1 MRGYDRNDVDEYDE
15 YEDEGEEHYEEDEEG
30 EEEEDEVEEQKPTEE
45 ELEYLELR
53 RQLKERYRKNI
64 KKENG
69 LGMSSSQEKKNR
81 LPNDNYGSFFGPS
94 QPVISQRV
102 IQESKSLLETQH
114 LACRVP
120 NSHRNNE
127 KTFASSASKVGVQ
140 RPPPKVN
147 AVQRKVQKLKVSRDY
162 SFLSDDAEL
171 PAPKKE
177 PPAPKKDPPA
187 RNVSVPNSE
196 ARLAQVPPKSK
207 QPVAN
212 SSRNLHSARE
222 ERKPVSSNGQM
233 HSKAGLYKSATG
245 NKSNLMSMDSR
256 KQHSSNNGIGPGRPA
271 GQKVLPS
278 RMPVASMEKKAFAPA
293 AKNQLPS
300 AKMPPSSKALPPV
313 QKKHLEQRNNMR
325 RNGIQESK
333 TSQPISKQLVASS
346 KPQAERPINKPVKQT
361 SSYATTQDHRPKKKP
376 LKRYSDD
383 EGDDDAMAFTML
395 RSMLGPR
402 KFASY
407 DDDDSDM
414 EAGFDDIMAEERRS
428 AKIARKEDEEQ
439 LRLIEEEERQERMR
453 KLAKKR
459 KLMSQ
464 R

>member
-1 MRGYDRNDVDEYDE
+1 
-15 YEDEGEEHYEEDEEG
+15 
-30 EEEEDEVEEQKPTEE
+30 
-45 ELEYLELR
+45 
-53 RQLKERYRKNI
+53 
-64 KKENG
+64 
-69 LGMSSSQEKKNR
+69 MSLIYWYQ
-81 LPNDNYGSFFGPS
+81 
-94 QPVISQRV
+94 
-102 IQESKSLLETQH
+102 
-114 LACRVP
+114 
-120 NSHRNNE
+120 
-127 KTFASSASKVGVQ
+127 
-140 RPPPKVN
+140 
-147 AVQRKVQKLKVSRDY
+147 VQRKVQKLKVSRDY

-187 RNVSVPNSE
+187 RNVSVPNSGVLLLYHIKFGQLMEFKTYYFYWENLYRFFTDVQE

-346 KPQAERPINKPVKQT
+346 KPQAERPVRGY
-361 SSYATTQDHRPKKKP
+361 SYTLLLVAYIEWP
-376 LKRYSDD
+376 LELCGWLLCFISFHAIYSD
-383 EGDDDAMAFTML
+383 
-395 RSMLGPR
+395 
-402 KFASY
+402 KQAS
-407 DDDDSDM
+407 
-414 EAGFDDIMAEERRS
+414 
-428 AKIARKEDEEQ
+428 
-439 LRLIEEEERQERMR
+439 
-453 KLAKKR
+453 
-459 KLMSQ
+459 
-464 R
+464 